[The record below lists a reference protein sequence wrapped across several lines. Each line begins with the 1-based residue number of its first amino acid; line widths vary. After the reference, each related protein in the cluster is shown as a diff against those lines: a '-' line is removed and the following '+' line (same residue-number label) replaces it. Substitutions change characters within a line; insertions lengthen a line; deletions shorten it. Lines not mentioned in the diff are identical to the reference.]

1 MCEFALSVGIHELA
15 WQTLGIVVTDVSA
28 PLAGRL
34 TCPFAC
40 TLPRSVART
49 RSSTAAWSSARGVPR
64 MRELTLVPVAA
75 FAFLV
80 EVAYLVSATRRVSRT
95 CFRGGSGPTLGAG
108 LRATALSP
116 GLPFPT
122 SFAAASAASSLDAC
136 GALCCAFSSGQHRIH
151 LFAPLVAD

>member
-28 PLAGRL
+28 PLKTGRL
-34 TCPFAC
+34 TCPFAS

-64 MRELTLVPVAA
+64 MRELTLISLRT

-80 EVAYLVSATRRVSRT
+80 EVAYLVAAWRVSRT
-95 CFRGGSGPTLGAG
+95 CFRGGSGTSLGAG
-108 LRATALSP
+108 LRATALSATP

-122 SFAAASAASSLDAC
+122 SFAAAAAASSLDAC
-136 GALCCAFSSGQHRIH
+136 GALCCAFSSGQH
-151 LFAPLVAD
+151 